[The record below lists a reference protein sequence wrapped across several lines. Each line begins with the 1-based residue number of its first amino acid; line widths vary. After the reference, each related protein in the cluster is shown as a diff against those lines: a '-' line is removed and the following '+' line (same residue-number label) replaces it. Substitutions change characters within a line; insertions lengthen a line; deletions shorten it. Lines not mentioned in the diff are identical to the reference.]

1 MTKLLKYNII
11 LELSHHYFQKGFH
24 MDLWQLNI
32 FCKVIELKGFS
43 KAGNAVHLSQPTV
56 SSHIKDLENHFECQ
70 LIDRLGKTAV
80 PTKAGELL
88 YRYARR
94 LIALRD
100 EAESAMAEF
109 HGNIKGRLVIGGST
123 IPGEYILPK
132 LIGEF
137 MIDYPR
143 VSISLEIGDT
153 DKIIQDVLGGFL
165 ELGIVGAQT
174 SSKDIDQ
181 EKLIED
187 EMKLIVTSNHKWA
200 KKKSIRPELLY
211 DEPFILRESGSG
223 TLKSIKLS
231 FKQKNLSVD
240 DLNVIAEMGSTEA
253 VIQGIKSKVG
263 VSILSTIAVA
273 EELKAR
279 SLKALTVN
287 KLNLKRSFYLITH
300 KYRSPSPLCKTF
312 MAFLK
317 KVFTLT

>member
-1 MTKLLKYNII
+1 MEI
-11 LELSHHYFQKGFH
+11 LHHYFQKRLH

-32 FCKVIELKGFS
+32 FCKVVELKGFS

-70 LIDRLGKTAV
+70 LIDRLGKKAV

-88 YRYARR
+88 YRYAHK

-132 LIGEF
+132 HIGAF
-137 MIDYPR
+137 TTDYPR
-143 VSISLEIGDT
+143 VSISLKIGDT
-153 DKIIQDVLGGFL
+153 DKIIQDVLSGFL
-165 ELGIVGAQT
+165 ELGIVGAET
-174 SSKDIDQ
+174 SDKSIYQ

-187 EMKLIVTSNHKWA
+187 EMKLIVTADHKWA
-200 KKKSIRPELLY
+200 EKKSINPDSLY
-211 DEPFILRESGSG
+211 KEPFILRESGSG

-231 FKQKNLSVD
+231 FKEKGISVEDLS
-240 DLNVIAEMGSTEA
+240 VIAEMGSTEA

-263 VSILSTIAVA
+263 VSILSTIAVT
-273 EELKAR
+273 EELKAGT
-279 SLKALTVN
+279 LKALTVS

-300 KYRSPSPLCKTF
+300 KHRSPSPLCKAFIT
-312 MAFLK
+312 FLK
-317 KVFTLT
+317 KEFISA

>member
-1 MTKLLKYNII
+1 
-11 LELSHHYFQKGFH
+11 

-32 FCKVIELKGFS
+32 FCKVVELKGFS

-70 LIDRLGKTAV
+70 LIDRLGKKAV

-88 YRYARR
+88 YSYAHK

-109 HGNIKGRLVIGGST
+109 HGDIKGRLVIGGST

-132 LIGEF
+132 HIGAF
-137 MIDYPR
+137 TVDYPR
-143 VSISLEIGDT
+143 VSISLKIGDT
-153 DKIIQDVLGGFL
+153 ENIIQDVLSGFL
-165 ELGIVGAQT
+165 ELGIVGAET
-174 SSKDIDQ
+174 SDKSIYQ

-187 EMKLIVTSNHKWA
+187 EMKLIVTADHKWA
-200 KKKSIRPELLY
+200 GKKSISPDLLY
-211 DEPFILRESGSG
+211 KEPFILRESGSG

-231 FKQKNLSVD
+231 FKEKVGSID
-240 DLNVIAEMGSTEA
+240 DLNVVAEMGSTEA

-273 EELKAR
+273 EELKTGT
-279 SLKALTVN
+279 LKALTVSR
-287 KLNLKRSFYLITH
+287 LNLKRSFYLITH
-300 KYRSPSPLCKTF
+300 KHRSPSPLCKAF
-312 MAFLK
+312 IAFLK
-317 KVFTLT
+317 KEFTSS

>member
-1 MTKLLKYNII
+1 
-11 LELSHHYFQKGFH
+11 

-56 SSHIKDLENHFECQ
+56 SSHIKDLETHFECQ
-70 LIDRLGKTAV
+70 LIDRLGKKAV

-88 YRYARR
+88 YSYAHK

-109 HGNIKGRLVIGGST
+109 HGDIKGRLVIGGST

-132 LIGEF
+132 HIGAF
-137 MIDYPR
+137 TVDYPR
-143 VSISLEIGDT
+143 VSISLKIGDT
-153 DKIIQDVLGGFL
+153 ENIIQDVLAGFL
-165 ELGIVGAQT
+165 ELGIVGAET
-174 SSKDIDQ
+174 SDKRIYQ

-187 EMKLIVTSNHKWA
+187 EMKLIVTADHKWA
-200 KKKSIRPELLY
+200 EKKSIRPDLLY
-211 DEPFILRESGSG
+211 KEPFILRESGSG

-231 FKQKNLSVD
+231 FKEKVGSID
-240 DLNVIAEMGSTEA
+240 DLNVVAEMGSTEA

-273 EELKAR
+273 EELKTGT
-279 SLKALTVN
+279 LKALTVSR
-287 KLNLKRSFYLITH
+287 LNLKRSFYLITH
-300 KYRSPSPLCKTF
+300 KHRSPSPLCKAF
-312 MAFLK
+312 IAFLK
-317 KVFTLT
+317 KEFTSS

>member
-1 MTKLLKYNII
+1 
-11 LELSHHYFQKGFH
+11 

-70 LIDRLGKTAV
+70 LIDRLGKKAV

-88 YRYARR
+88 YRYAHK

-132 LIGEF
+132 HIGAF
-137 MIDYPR
+137 MVDYPK

-153 DKIIQDVLGGFL
+153 DKIIQDVLSGFL

-174 SSKDIDQ
+174 SNKDIYQ

-187 EMKLIVTSNHKWA
+187 EMKLIVTANHKWGR
-200 KKKSIRPELLY
+200 KKTISPELLHE
-211 DEPFILRESGSG
+211 EPFILREPGSG
-223 TLKSIKLS
+223 TLKSINLS
-231 FKQKNLSVD
+231 FNEKGFSVG
-240 DLNVIAEMGSTEA
+240 DLNIIAEMGSTEA
-253 VIQGIKSKVG
+253 VIQGIKSHVG

-273 EELKAR
+273 EELKSG

-287 KLNLKRSFYLITH
+287 KLNLTRSFYLITH
-300 KYRSPSPLCKTF
+300 KHRSPSPLCKTF

-317 KVFTLT
+317 KEFILT